1 METTIITSG
10 ESAAGKAEKI
20 ENYYGFPNGVSGAE
34 LYKNGLKQAN
44 ALGVKIISDEVFSI
58 GFDGEYT
65 AETKSGKYK
74 ADGIIIATGGK
85 RQAPAVKGLKEF
97 EGRGVSYCAV
107 CDAFFFKG
115 KDVAV
120 LGCGD
125 YALHETKDLIN
136 IVNSITVLTDGE
148 KASAVFPEGVNI
160 ITEPLAE
167 VRGEARLRDIVFSS
181 GRSLKT
187 DGLFV
192 ACGTADSTALAK
204 KIGAVCENGKIR
216 VDGNMKTTVKNV
228 YAAGDCTGGLLQIS
242 KAVYEG
248 AKAATELI
256 KSLRRDI

>member
-1 METTIITSG
+1 METTVITNG
-10 ESAAGKAEKI
+10 ESAVGKTERI
-20 ENYYGFPNGVSGAE
+20 ENYYGFPNGISGKE
-34 LYKNGLKQAN
+34 LYSKGIKQAQS
-44 ALGVKIISDEVFSI
+44 LGVKIISDEVFSI
-58 GFDGEYT
+58 GFDSGFT
-65 AETKSGKYK
+65 VETKNCKYK
-74 ADGIIIATGGK
+74 ADGIIIATGSK
-85 RQAPAVKGLKEF
+85 RQAPAVKGLKDF

-120 LGCGD
+120 LGSGE
-125 YALHETKDLIN
+125 YALHEAKDLIN
-136 IVNSITVLTDGE
+136 VVNSVTVLTDGE
-148 KASAVFPEGVNI
+148 GASAQFPEEVNI

-167 VRGEARLRDIVFSS
+167 ICGEAKLREIVFST
-181 GRSLKT
+181 GRVLKT

-204 KIGAVCENGKIR
+204 KIGVVCENGKIR
-216 VDGNMKTTVKNV
+216 VDENMKTNIKNV

-256 KSLRRDI
+256 KSLRKDV